1 MTEASSEALSEPR
14 VELPPG
20 LDQAFAA
27 VAGELG
33 MASAAWIFVRAVA
46 RCTGDPGV
54 VALAEGAG
62 AAFPVLE
69 AVARSWLGGL
79 REPSLDPRPAL
90 EAVGKATRLVIVGVE
105 ASYLDALVERLD
117 PAVKVAM
124 VAHSPFPVDWDR
136 ALDNYGDRVERVDL
150 DTFQNWAGGKS
161 ALLTFAYGREDSR
174 TAIAPLWLRACGA
187 DVRSQFRALVAWNVL
202 ATPLQFY
209 PRWLVEVEADTF
221 THFVP

>member
-1 MTEASSEALSEPR
+1 MNEATGQAP
-14 VELPPG
+14 VELPQG
-20 LDQAFAA
+20 IDQAFGA

-54 VALAEGAG
+54 AALADGAG
-62 AAFPVLE
+62 ASFAVLDTI
-69 AVARSWLGGL
+69 ARGWLDGL
-79 REPSLDPRPAL
+79 REPLLDPRPTL
-90 EAVGKATRLVIVGVE
+90 EAVGKATRLVVVGLE
-105 ASYLDALVERLD
+105 ASYLDALIERLD

-124 VAHSPFPVDWDR
+124 IAHSPFPVDWDR
-136 ALDNYGDRVERVDL
+136 ALDNYGGRIERVDL

-174 TAIAPLWLRACGA
+174 TAVGPLWLRACGA
-187 DVRSQFRALVAWNVL
+187 DVRAQFRALVAWNVL
-202 ATPLQFY
+202 AAPLQFY
-209 PRWLVEVEADTF
+209 PRWLVEVEADIF

>member
-1 MTEASSEALSEPR
+1 MSETP
-14 VELPPG
+14 VELPHG
-20 LDQAFAA
+20 LDQAFGA

-33 MASAAWIFVRAVA
+33 MASAAWLFVRAVA

-54 VALAEGAG
+54 LALAEGVGG
-62 AAFPVLE
+62 AFAVLD
-69 AVARSWLGGL
+69 AVARGWLRGS
-79 REPSLDPRPAL
+79 REPDLDPRRAL
-90 EAVGKATRLVIVGVE
+90 EAIGKATRLVVVGVE
-105 ASYLDALVERLD
+105 ASYLDALVGRLD

-124 VAHSPFPVDWDR
+124 IAHSPFPVDWDR
-136 ALDNYGDRVERVDL
+136 TLDNYGGRIERVDL
-150 DTFQNWAGGKS
+150 DTFQKWAGGKS

-174 TAIAPLWLRACGA
+174 TAVPPLWLRACGA

>member
-1 MTEASSEALSEPR
+1 MNEAMNEPP
-14 VELPPG
+14 VELPQG
-20 LDQAFAA
+20 LDQAFGA

-33 MASAAWIFVRAVA
+33 MASAAWLFVRAVA

-54 VALAEGAG
+54 AALADATGP
-62 AAFPVLE
+62 AFPVLD
-69 AVARSWLGGL
+69 AVARGWIEGL
-79 REPSLDPRPAL
+79 REPSLDPRRAL
-90 EAVGKATRLVIVGVE
+90 EAVGKATRLVVVGVE
-105 ASYLDALVERLD
+105 ASYLDALVQQLD

-124 VAHSPFPVDWDR
+124 IAHSLFPVDWDR
-136 ALDNYGDRVERVDL
+136 ALDNYGGRVERVDL

-174 TAIAPLWLRACGA
+174 TAVAPLWLRACGA
-187 DVRSQFRALVAWNVL
+187 DVRAQFRALVAWNVL
-202 ATPLQFY
+202 EAPLQLY